1 MSSIRTYGPP
11 AKPFPVTT
19 ETSNLPASNAPSSD
33 PSNEVAKSL
42 THSNHKIK
50 DRNGDG
56 QITISYAF
64 TEFSEAKKRAFRQAL
79 KSWEDVIKV
88 KFVENGKNADTHL
101 SVREIPGGGGN
112 ATLPNDNGTQ
122 EVKIGKSEGA
132 GLHEAMV
139 HEIGHTLGL
148 EHPDLDLPQ
157 SSDVYSTMSN
167 HFTMMRRDKYNKNTF
182 ISDSSQTP
190 LMHDIA
196 GAQLRY
202 QANHE
207 TRKGNT
213 TYGFNSNSERD
224 HYTLTSPND
233 LPFFCVWDNG
243 GEDTLDFSGFKNNQR
258 INLNAGTLSD
268 VGGRKGS
275 VSIAKGVVIE
285 NAIGGSGHD
294 VLIGNNANNRIRGGA
309 GGDTLT
315 GGGGADTFV
324 YNSVSDSP
332 GKNPDTLTDFT
343 SGIDKIDLS
352 TILKDAGIQKPT
364 FVDRHTGQKGE
375 LTLDYDKSIKR
386 YRLIMNV
393 TGDPNSSLVILSEKP
408 IKPEDILTGATP
420 VAPPQPGPEKEPTTT
435 PVPKPAPTPP
445 VTPPQPEP
453 EQEPATTPVP
463 KPVPTPPVTPPQPG
477 PEKEPATTPVP
488 KPAPTPPVTPPQ
500 PGPEKEPATTPVPK
514 PAPTPPVTPSHPEC
528 EAADSVYGFNS
539 NTGKPETSLTSPTD
553 KPGFSVH
560 DKKGNDTLD
569 FSGFAQNQRINLA
582 PDSRSSVGGLTD
594 NVHISA
600 QTLIENAKGGTGND
614 RITGNSA
621 DNVLTGGGGADIL
634 TGNGGFNTFTYHA
647 ASDSLRN
654 NADLLMDFTTGQ
666 DKIDLSRLSE
676 NTQVKLNYVSQ
687 YSGQPGDTILTF
699 NPKTNRYLLGVD
711 LTGNGKTDF
720 LIKSIRP
727 IHSEDV
733 IGLNLREDG

>member
-1 MSSIRTYGPP
+1 MSSIRVYCPP
-11 AKPFPVTT
+11 AKPLPVTT
-19 ETSNLPASNAPSSD
+19 GTSKLPASNSPSSD

-42 THSNHKIK
+42 TRSNYKIK

-56 QITISYAF
+56 QITISY
-64 TEFSEAKKRAFRQAL
+64 TLSEFSEAKKRAFRQAL
-79 KSWEDVIKV
+79 QSWEDVIKV

-101 SVREIPGGGGN
+101 SVREVSGGGGS
-112 ATLPNDNGTQ
+112 ATLPNAYGAQRID
-122 EVKIGKSEGA
+122 IGKNEGA
-132 GLHEAMV
+132 GLHAAMV

-157 SSDVYSTMSN
+157 SSDVYSTMSYG
-167 HFTMMRRDKYNKNTF
+167 FTMFRPYENSKNSF
-182 ISDSSQTP
+182 VADSSQTP
-190 LMHDIA
+190 MMHDIA
-196 GAQLRY
+196 GAHLRY
-202 QANHE
+202 KANDE

-213 TYGFNSNSERD
+213 TYGFNSNTERD

-243 GEDTLDFSGFKNNQR
+243 GEDTLDFSGFKKNQR

-268 VGGRKGS
+268 VGGREGN

-294 VLIGNNANNRIRGGA
+294 VLIGNNVNNRMRGGA

-324 YNSVSDSP
+324 YNSVSDSS
-332 GKNPDTLTDFT
+332 GENPDTLTDFT

-352 TILKDAGIQKPT
+352 TMLKDAGIQKPT
-364 FVDRHTGQKGE
+364 FVDRHTGKKGE
-375 LTLDYDKSIKR
+375 LTLDYDESIKR
-386 YRLIMNV
+386 YRLTMNV
-393 TGDPNSSLVILSEKP
+393 TGDPYSMLVILSEKP
-408 IKPEDILTGATP
+408 IKPEDILTSATP
-420 VAPPQPGPEKEPTTT
+420 VAPPQPEPEKEPT
-435 PVPKPAPTPP
+435 
-445 VTPPQPEP
+445 
-453 EQEPATTPVP
+453 TTPVP
-463 KPVPTPPVTPPQPG
+463 KPVPTPPVTPPQPE
-477 PEKEPATTPVP
+477 PETEPTTTPVP
-488 KPAPTPPVTPPQ
+488 KP
-500 PGPEKEPATTPVPK
+500 VPK
-514 PAPTPPVTPSHPEC
+514 PPVTPSHPEC
-528 EAADSVYGFNS
+528 EVADTVYGFNS
-539 NTGKPETSLTSPTD
+539 NTGKPETSLTSSTD

-560 DKKGNDTLD
+560 DKQGNDTLD

-666 DKIDLSRLSE
+666 DKIDLSSLSE
-676 NTQVKLNYVSQ
+676 NTQVKFNYVTQ

-733 IGLNLREDG
+733 IGLNFREDGYL

>member
-112 ATLPNDNGTQ
+112 ATLPNDYGTQ

-157 SSDVYSTMSN
+157 SSKFYSTMSY
-167 HFTMMRRDKYNKNTF
+167 HFTMFRPDKYNKNTF
-182 ISDSSQTP
+182 ISDSTQTP
-190 LMHDIA
+190 MMHDIA

-463 KPVPTPPVTPPQPG
+463 KPVPTPPVTP
-477 PEKEPATTPVP
+477 
-488 KPAPTPPVTPPQ
+488 
-500 PGPEKEPATTPVPK
+500 
-514 PAPTPPVTPSHPEC
+514 SHPEC
-528 EAADSVYGFNS
+528 EAADTVYGFNS

>member
-1 MSSIRTYGPP
+1 MSSIRAYCPP
-11 AKPFPVTT
+11 AKPLCVTT
-19 ETSNLPASNAPSSD
+19 ETSKSLASDPPSSA

-42 THSNHKIK
+42 TRSNYKIE

-56 QITISYAF
+56 QITVSYAF

-79 KSWEDVIKV
+79 QSWEDVIKV

-112 ATLPNDNGTQ
+112 ATLPNAYGDQ
-122 EVKIGKSEGA
+122 EVNIGKNEGA
-132 GLHEAMV
+132 GLHAAMV

-148 EHPDLDLPQ
+148 EHPDLGLPQ
-157 SSDVYSTMSN
+157 SSDVYSTMSYG
-167 HFTMMRRDKYNKNTF
+167 FTMFRPNGNSKNSF
-182 ISDSSQTP
+182 VSDSTQTP
-190 LMHDIA
+190 MMHDIA
-196 GAQLRY
+196 GAHLRY
-202 QANHE
+202 KANDE

-213 TYGFNSNSERD
+213 TYGFNSNTERD

-243 GEDTLDFSGFKNNQR
+243 GEDTLDFSGFKKNQR

-268 VGGRKGS
+268 VGGREGN

-294 VLIGNNANNRIRGGA
+294 VLIGNHADNRMRGGA
-309 GGDTLT
+309 GGDALT

-332 GKNPDTLTDFT
+332 GENPDTLTDFI

-352 TILKDAGIQKPT
+352 TMLKDAGIQKPKL
-364 FVDRHTGQKGE
+364 VDWHTGKKGE
-375 LTLDYDKSIKR
+375 LTLDYDESIKR

-393 TGDPNSSLVILSEKP
+393 TGDPYSMLVILSEKP
-408 IKPEDILTGATP
+408 IKPTDILTNATP
-420 VAPPQPGPEKEPTTT
+420 VVPPESKLTRPSVPT
-435 PVPKPAPTPP
+435 PVPTTPPP
-445 VTPPQPEP
+445 VTPPLAQS
-453 EQEPATTPVP
+453 T
-463 KPVPTPPVTPPQPG
+463 
-477 PEKEPATTPVP
+477 
-488 KPAPTPPVTPPQ
+488 
-500 PGPEKEPATTPVPK
+500 
-514 PAPTPPVTPSHPEC
+514 
-528 EAADSVYGFNS
+528 AADTVYGFNS

-553 KPGFSVH
+553 RPGFSVH
-560 DKKGNDTLD
+560 DKQGNDTLD
-569 FSGFAQNQRINLA
+569 FSGFAQNQRINLT
-582 PDSRSSVGGLTD
+582 PDSRSSVGGLTN

-634 TGNGGFNTFTYHA
+634 TGNGGSNTFTYHA
-647 ASDSLRN
+647 AGDSPRN

-666 DKIDLSRLSE
+666 DKIDLSSLSE
-676 NTQVKLNYVSQ
+676 NSQVQLNYVSQ

-699 NPKTNRYLLGVD
+699 NPKTNRYFLGVD

-727 IHSEDV
+727 IHSQDV
-733 IGLNLREDG
+733 IGLNFPDDGYL